1 MSDSPLFQTM
11 PIVAE
16 CLPTHHSSADNDP
29 QKLKQACSELESLF
43 IYYLVK
49 EMRATV
55 PKSGLIGGGS
65 AEENYTSML
74 DLQLSKDIAEKRG
87 IGISTALFERLY
99 NNVEKS
105 NKDD

>member
-1 MSDSPLFQTM
+1 MSDSPLLQTM
-11 PIVAE
+11 PIIAE
-16 CLPTHHSSADNDP
+16 RLPAHHSSSDNDP
-29 QKLKQACSELESLF
+29 RKLEKACSELESLF
-43 IYYLVK
+43 VYYLLK

-74 DLQLSKDIAEKRG
+74 DVQLSKDIAEKRG
-87 IGISTALFERLY
+87 IGISAALFERLY
-99 NNVEKS
+99 NKVEKP

>member
-11 PIVAE
+11 PITAE
-16 CLPTHHSSADNDP
+16 CLPAHQSSSDNDP
-29 QKLKQACSELESLF
+29 GKLKQACSELESLF
-43 IYYLVK
+43 IYYLIK

-99 NNVEKS
+99 HQVEKS